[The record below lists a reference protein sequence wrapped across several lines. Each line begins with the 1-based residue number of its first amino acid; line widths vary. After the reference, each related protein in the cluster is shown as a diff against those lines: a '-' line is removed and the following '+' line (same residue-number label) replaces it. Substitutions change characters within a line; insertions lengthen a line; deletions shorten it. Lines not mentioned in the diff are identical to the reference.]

1 MRPSSPGEQVKEQA
15 WRGSC
20 KRKRTGVCA
29 PAAPPQVAGQPRTAQ
44 TPSQRAS
51 LPARRRLRAQNPTL
65 GVTCWS
71 AAPSSPCAC
80 VIRAARAVE
89 SRVRAR
95 AVSPGALPVTAASAA
110 LGPRE
115 AWAVPGGRRPGL
127 VSDPLRGMLRTRPP
141 ARGAEG
147 TAGEMRRLGRGGQG
161 RAARPRRVAWGP
173 RLRLPAHCLPSSLR
187 SPGLG
192 PGPKPPEPQR
202 LTDPRTPCPPLS

>member
-1 MRPSSPGEQVKEQA
+1 MSVRPSSPGEQVKEQA

-127 VSDPLRGMLRTRPP
+127 VSDPLRDRYLGCQD
-141 ARGAEG
+141 ARAKTSEG
-147 TAGEMRRLGRGGQG
+147 PSGQWPGCGGCQ
-161 RAARPRRVAWGP
+161 AARALCGVQP
-173 RLRLPAHCLPSSLR
+173 
-187 SPGLG
+187 
-192 PGPKPPEPQR
+192 
-202 LTDPRTPCPPLS
+202 